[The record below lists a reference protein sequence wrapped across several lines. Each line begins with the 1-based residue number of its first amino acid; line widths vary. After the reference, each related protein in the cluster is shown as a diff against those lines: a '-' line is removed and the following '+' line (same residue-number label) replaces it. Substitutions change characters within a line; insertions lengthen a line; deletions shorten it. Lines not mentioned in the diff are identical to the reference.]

1 VPDGYRRN
9 PFWITPV
16 LIGFLLVL
24 IGILIFSK
32 PELLAYFV
40 AGVFI
45 AIGIALIAFG
55 VSMRGRVTY
64 HRIDPDHNDDLA

>member
-1 VPDGYRRN
+1 VPDGLRHN

-16 LIGFLLVL
+16 LIGILLVL
-24 IGILIFSK
+24 IGVLVFSK

-45 AIGIALIAFG
+45 VVGIALIGFG
-55 VSMRGRVTY
+55 ASMRSRVTY
-64 HRIDPDHNDDLA
+64 HRIDRDEDSE